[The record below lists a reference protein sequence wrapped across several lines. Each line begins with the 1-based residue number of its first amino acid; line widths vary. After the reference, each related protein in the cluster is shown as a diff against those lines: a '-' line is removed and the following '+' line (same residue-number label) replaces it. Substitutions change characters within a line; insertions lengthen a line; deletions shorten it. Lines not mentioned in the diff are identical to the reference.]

1 MQIDESTSA
10 SGFGV
15 HPMLSQADRVP
26 EEFLPG
32 FEPPQI
38 ERTPVLG
45 IFHPGL
51 GRCAPDC
58 TCLNGQAAFITHVG
72 LAAREKAESSPE
84 SNDAGS
90 ASSTLITHDFT
101 GVLAGE
107 TLLESQ
113 YLEAKRQIGIKD
125 HFLAVLAHELRTPL
139 QAIMAWAEI
148 LASDPLSPDEL
159 AQGLAVIRTSAIS
172 QSRLIEDLLDM
183 SRMASGKLRLELQP
197 VDLAAVIQLTVD
209 MLKPQA
215 CLRNVLVYTSL
226 AGCSAMADGDPV
238 RLHQIFGNLLTNA
251 IKFTPPGGSIHLHLE
266 GTPSYLTFR
275 IADNG
280 QGIDSA
286 LLPHVFDRFLRGDS
300 STTRRRDGLGLGLS
314 IVKHLVELH
323 GGSIQVA
330 SEGLSKGAT
339 FTVTLPTTTP
349 PDLPAVSTRVSFI
362 PIRHRDI
369 AVATSRRPM
378 AAKNWA
384 RASR

>member
-10 SGFGV
+10 SDFGA
-15 HPMLSQADRVP
+15 HRMLSQADRVP

-32 FEPPQI
+32 FELPQI
-38 ERTPVLG
+38 ERAPVLG
-45 IFHPGL
+45 IFHPSL
-51 GRCAPDC
+51 GKCAPDC
-58 TCLNGQAAFITHVG
+58 TCLNGQAAFIKHVG
-72 LAAREKAESSPE
+72 LAARAKTESS
-84 SNDAGS
+84 DLGS
-90 ASSTLITHDFT
+90 DCSALITHDFA
-101 GVLAGE
+101 GVLGEE

-148 LASDPLSPDEL
+148 LASGPLAPDEL

-172 QSRLIEDLLDM
+172 QSRIIEDLLDM
-183 SRMASGKLRLELQP
+183 SRMATGKLRLELQP
-197 VDLAAVIQLTVD
+197 VDLAAVIELTVD

-215 CLRNVLVYTSL
+215 GLRKVLVYTAL
-226 AGCSAMADGDPV
+226 AGCSVMAEGDPV
-238 RLHQIFGNLLTNA
+238 RLHQIFGNLLSNA

-266 GTPSYLTFR
+266 STPSNLTFR

-280 QGIDSA
+280 QGIDPA
-286 LLPHVFDRFLRGDS
+286 FLPHVFDRFLRGDS
-300 STTRRRDGLGLGLS
+300 STTRRCDGLGLGLS

-339 FTVTLPTTTP
+339 FTVTLPATTP
-349 PDLPAVSTRVSFI
+349 PVLPAVSTRVSFI
-362 PIRHRDI
+362 PIRYRDI

-384 RASR
+384 VASR